1 MAVYTHVDAPA
12 LSGFLSGYKVGKPLA
27 FKGIAEG
34 IENSNYFL
42 QTEQGRFILT
52 LYERRA
58 SAEDLPFF
66 LDLMS
71 HLARHGLPCP
81 LPVKS
86 KNGDYLQILAGKSA
100 CLITFLNGV
109 SSDHPSPL
117 HCGEVGDALAHMHI
131 AGEDFNAGR
140 ENDLTLDG
148 WRAIAADIG
157 DRADEIETGLSGLIA
172 DELAYL
178 EAKWPT
184 DLPTGLIHG
193 DLFPDNVLFTDD
205 TLTGLIDFYFACT
218 DFLAYDIAVMINA
231 WGFDENHDFSSAHTK
246 ALIERY
252 DGRRSLEPAEI
263 AALPTL
269 CRGAALRFLLTRSYD
284 FLNQVDGAVVRVK
297 EPKEYIKRLKFH
309 QSVKD
314 AADYVF

>member
-12 LSGFLSGYKVGKPLA
+12 LANFLSGYSVGQPLA

-42 QTEQGRFILT
+42 QTEKGRFILT

-58 SAEDLPFF
+58 SVEDLPFF

-71 HLARHGLPCP
+71 HLASHGLPCP
-81 LPVKS
+81 LPVKCD
-86 KNGDYLQILAGKSA
+86 KGLYLQTLAGKNA

-109 SSDHPSPL
+109 SSDFPTPI
-117 HCGEVGDALAHMHI
+117 HCGEVGDALAKMHV
-131 AGEDFNAGR
+131 AGEDYDATR

-148 WRAIAADIG
+148 WRALATEIG
-157 DRADEIETGLSGLIA
+157 DRADEIEEGLADLI
-172 DELAYL
+172 DGELTYL
-178 EAKWPT
+178 EANWPK

-231 WGFDENHDFSSAHTK
+231 WGFDENHDFSAAHTK
-246 ALIERY
+246 ALVERY

-284 FLNQVDGAVVRVK
+284 WLNQVEGAVVRVK
-297 EPKEYIKRLKFH
+297 DPKEYIKRLKFH
-309 QSVKD
+309 RSVED